1 MTPKPPIPMTLPDL
15 TSLTA
20 SAGLPMTLSMT
31 SLLRSAPRVTR
42 RQGGG
47 ASEGAS
53 NTESGLASRS
63 SVGVRYCPDKRS

>member
-31 SLLRSAPRVTR
+31 SSSSLLSSPR
-42 RQGGG
+42 GLSGY
-47 ASEGAS
+47 ASEGTS
-53 NTESGLASRS
+53 NTESGLLSRS
-63 SVGVRYCPDKRS
+63 SVGVRYCPDSRS